1 MTSNVPRA
9 TLAIVFVAT
18 AFLGFV
24 PTIQAQNTC
33 SMATLAGD
41 WAATLTG
48 TILFPSPT
56 GPVPAAAVLR
66 YNLDRA
72 GIVSGTEA
80 RNVGGMFVNETLQ
93 GRATVNANCT
103 GTATVNIFQR
113 GVLVRTAVLAVVYDE
128 LSTQVRMVQKS
139 LTFPNGTKVPVVVTV
154 EGKKLSGD

>member
-9 TLAIVFVAT
+9 MLAIVFVAT
-18 AFLGFV
+18 LFLV

-33 SMATLAGD
+33 SMATVAGD

-93 GRATVNANCT
+93 GKATANTNCT
-103 GTATVNIFQR
+103 GTATVNIYQR
-113 GVLVRTAVLAVVYDE
+113 SVG
-128 LSTQVRMVQKS
+128 SHSGISCS
-139 LTFPNGTKVPVVVTV
+139 L
-154 EGKKLSGD
+154 